1 MTISKPI
8 NQPGD
13 VTVTPRDDDV
23 LPGLLFERFSNK
35 LIRMCHSFY
44 RDPKNEEAYQAWRA
58 ARQQKEEIV

>member
-1 MTISKPI
+1 MTISKPL
-8 NQPGD
+8 NQDGLLTASPGD
-13 VTVTPRDDDV
+13 DE